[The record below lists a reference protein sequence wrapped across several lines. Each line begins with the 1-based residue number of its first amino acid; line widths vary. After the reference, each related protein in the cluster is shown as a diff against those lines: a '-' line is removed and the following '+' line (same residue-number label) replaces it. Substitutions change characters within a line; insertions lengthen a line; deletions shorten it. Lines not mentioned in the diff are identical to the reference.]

1 MKKALLILVILILAV
16 IGQSQSGLAE
26 GSEIEVRP
34 GYQTLR
40 GQIHDIGT
48 GEAPILVF
56 KTDAGSYL
64 VSNARAGS
72 NHKEDAGNDDSF
84 DASIDDSVDT
94 SAGDNVDARKLAS
107 LKGLPLL
114 LTGRVNLLNGG
125 SFLGQITVE
134 DYNTYYDG
142 SSDSSGDDSSNGS
155 INDSSDSSSDTSN
168 DDFSNSTGDNSSD
181 DSGDSSGNDS
191 SNSTGDSSSYNTWE
205 EVAILGKLVDGGDNL
220 VLLAR
225 DQLVVELA
233 PDSYHSLD
241 KYLGE
246 EVVIT
251 GSLEKFDDYS
261 GQMEV
266 KSYKVLP
273 GD

>member
-1 MKKALLILVILILAV
+1 MKKACLILVILILAV
-16 IGQSQSGLAE
+16 IGQGQSGLAE
-26 GSEIEVRP
+26 SSEVEARP

-56 KTDAGSYL
+56 KTAAGSYL
-64 VSNARAGS
+64 ISNARADS
-72 NHKEDAGNDDSF
+72 NQGEDAGADNRVG
-84 DASIDDSVDT
+84 AS
-94 SAGDNVDARKLAS
+94 VDARKLSS

-114 LTGRVNLLNGG
+114 LTGRVNLLDGG

-142 SSDSSGDDSSNGS
+142 PSK
-155 INDSSDSSSDTSN
+155 
-168 DDFSNSTGDNSSD
+168 NS
-181 DSGDSSGNDS
+181 
-191 SNSTGDSSSYNTWE
+191 WE
-205 EVAILGKLVDGGDNL
+205 EVAILGRLVDGGDNL
-220 VLLAR
+220 VLLTR
-225 DQLVVELA
+225 DQLVVQLA

-241 KYLGE
+241 KYIQE